1 MPIYDNSYT
10 NSYIRITGCIVT
22 YNLSKANGA
31 GNSDE
36 KEDEIYNVRDCYTNK
51 KYIYWNAK
59 APNELEFS
67 NKILEKGLGA
77 GRYLIVINDNGT
89 HTEYINNNNPEFT
102 VSFDGNSMNIVEKK
116 VWGLYEQVDGHT
128 EKFAN
133 IVSDI
138 DGIRQDVGRVETTS
152 NSIKETV
159 SKFDQKADAII
170 SSVGSKT
177 KEFVNDEH
185 RNEAYDE
192 LISLATELGLLLSNI
207 TNIYLSDLILD
218 DEEKSKIQDS
228 LKVLSSK
235 KINVN
240 KAIDRIRLICK
251 PGEFR
256 TKLESTQN
264 KLNTTHSELVTDRI
278 LELVGKIESNEMDLL
293 TDKFVSYN
301 ASINDVK
308 NAVDD
313 AIIETLG
320 GTIEESMAQIK
331 IEAGKISSEVK
342 KKVDGSEF
350 GLLIEQN
357 YDSVGFAFKTAGG
370 KTNGKYRVVID
381 NNGLTVNEG
390 AIKTD
395 ALIPGANRRI
405 ILEEGYTSGSNYAMS
420 IDANDG
426 WDETQSRATSAIR
439 LKLNQHTYIALSHG
453 WDSNG
458 NKIGYHHNFFV
469 DNGGTSVMT
478 LEKAQLRMKGN
489 IRVENSGQI
498 YVGSYRALTE
508 YDKSNSTFPPSRH
521 DHSYATKCAYIY
533 PYNGAGTGEVG
544 NSGRPFDHIEAKR
557 IWWQDSG
564 GHSDIK
570 RKENI
575 IEIQEEPDAPKFR
588 TKAMSKPIIKKLN
601 VNNFNSSA
609 KTTININL
617 EDMHNFINK
626 DMKMYHY
633 NYIGANE
640 DKVFFNQI
648 GFIANELAETKV
660 GNVFIE
666 KEPSINEYVFNFS
679 SYTNIIAGALQK
691 EIHKREELEET
702 VNILIEEINHLKG
715 E

>member
-138 DGIRQDVGRVETTS
+138 DGIRHDVGRVETTS

-170 SSVGSKT
+170 SSVGSTT

-207 TNIYLSDLILD
+207 TNVYLSDLIFD
-218 DEEKSKIQDS
+218 DEEKSKIQDL
-228 LKVLSSK
+228 LKILKSK
-235 KINVN
+235 NINVN

-251 PGEFR
+251 PGEFK

-264 KLNTTHSELVTDRI
+264 KLNTTHSELVTLLDRI
-278 LELVGKIESNEMDLL
+278 LELVGKIESNEIDLL

-308 NAVDD
+308 NAIDD
-313 AIIETLG
+313 AIIDTLG
-320 GTIEESMAQIK
+320 GTIEQSIST
-331 IEAGKISSEVK
+331 IEQTAKGILSKVEGKVDKDGLSTEVK
-342 KKVDGSEF
+342 SFVKQSSTEVA
-350 GLLIEQN
+350 
-357 YDSVGFAFKTAGG
+357 YAFNDYA
-370 KTNGKYRVVID
+370 NDRVIIS
-381 NNGLTVNEG
+381 NNGIRINKGVVKTG
-390 AIKTD
+390 AIVPDTD
-395 ALIPGANRRI
+395 CRIVLDRRSDPDSALYDQNLDRNNCR
-405 ILEEGYTSGSNYAMS
+405 S
-420 IDANDG
+420 IDISTTGED
-426 WDETQSRATSAIR
+426 SIR
-439 LKLNQHTYIALSHG
+439 LKHNSGTYVSVGESRIRFYIGGYSRAEVSSSGINVNGYARYTHENYANGNPMYSIGDYNNGNALICQYLSNG
-453 WDSNG
+453 IRLRYNTIDSNG
-458 NKIGYHHNFFV
+458 YAML
-469 DNGGTSVMT
+469 D
-478 LEKAQLRMKGN
+478 LRG
-489 IRVENSGQI
+489 STGS
-498 YVGSYRALTE
+498 VGST
-508 YDKSNSTFPPSRH
+508 
-521 DHSYATKCAYIY
+521 
-533 PYNGAGTGEVG
+533 
-544 NSGRPFDHIEAKR
+544 
-557 IWWQDSG
+557 
-564 GHSDIK
+564 SDINF
-570 RKENI
+570 KENI
-575 IEIQEEPDAPKFR
+575 KYLPEEKIETKIQTLSLRSASLKDTTAED
-588 TKAMSKPIIKKLN
+588 IIKFN
-601 VNNFNSSA
+601 PDTYVN
-609 KTTININL
+609 KNITL
-617 EDMHNFINK
+617 EELYNFIKNE
-626 DMKMYHY
+626 MSLCEY
-633 NYIGANE
+633 NYIDD
-640 DKVFFNQI
+640 DKNNLNVIAQEIADTKIGSLFTEKDEEGNLIFFVNQNYLSVI
-648 GFIANELAETKV
+648 V
-660 GNVFIE
+660 
-666 KEPSINEYVFNFS
+666 
-679 SYTNIIAGALQK
+679 GALQYEMRK
-691 EIHKREELEET
+691 SEDLET
-702 VNILIEEINHLKG
+702 RVHQLYNEINKLKG